1 MRDKLTKK
9 QRGFVKDYIKTGNG
23 TKAALNNYDIES
35 DSPETVASA
44 ISTENLSKPLIQN
57 AIQEALPDELL
68 AQVHL
73 DGLAATKRSG
83 TGGMKIG
90 IGTDGKV
97 NDFGHTEI
105 DEPDFAVRHKY
116 LDSAYKLKGLYAP
129 EKSLIVTVD
138 IEANDEIKKLAEQLN
153 EFNRTGTKN
162 IPGDGALPRIVGEE
176 VQD

>member
-1 MRDKLTKK
+1 MRAKLTKK
-9 QRGFVKDYIKTGNG
+9 ERGFVKDYIKTGNG
-23 TKAALNNYDIES
+23 TESALNNYDIKS
-35 DSPETVASA
+35 KDPENVAAA
-44 ISTENLSKPLIQN
+44 IASENLTKPRIQN

-83 TGGMKIG
+83 TGAMKIG

-129 EKSLIVTVD
+129 EKSLVVTVD

-162 IPGDGALPRIVGEE
+162 ISSDGALSGIVGEE